1 MSSPGSYCSIVGCLD
16 SVLLIIFLQTCF
28 DDNNVIPLPVEN
40 DEITCID
47 GEYVL
52 AVYDK
57 ICYIGKILEN
67 DLNDKMVQSGKV
79 VKHSQQTWPNKHD
92 RVSKNS

>member
-1 MSSPGSYCSIVGCLD
+1 MSSPGSYCSIVGCLG

-28 DDNNVIPLPVEN
+28 DDNNVIVLPVEN
-40 DEITCID
+40 GD
-47 GEYVL
+47 YVL
-52 AVYDK
+52 AVYDQ

-67 DLNDKMVQSGKV
+67 DLNDKTVQIDFMVQSGKV

-92 RVSKNS
+92 RVSKND